1 MKILANTDFMNAFK
15 TLNLKSQIEFNKSLE
30 EICGLLI
37 LLPRH
42 ILAEFFKYIEYL
54 KCPNKSRF
62 KEKYIF
68 DEVSCLYQ
76 NNSLLSETFDYF
88 QNSFEIY
95 LLLVKEVEGMILKQN
110 DFESTLSVFERIRF
124 DEFPK
129 SYILTDEL

>member
-54 KCPNKSRF
+54 KCPDKSRF

-95 LLLVKEVEGMILKQN
+95 LLLVKNEKISLILIII
-110 DFESTLSVFERIRF
+110 IRTINF
-124 DEFPK
+124 NRSCSRTTTIMTK
-129 SYILTDEL
+129 